1 MNVTD
6 YPTMD
11 LLAAAFT
18 MLCHNSAQHYNCM
31 SDQCD
36 GCDWDALQLQIAN
49 HLRPWDALPVVE
61 RCEFAI
67 KYHEKTCTMS
77 HLDRCSW
84 QYEISENVHN
94 WKGHSHR
101 NYLDCAEVAYNSGMR
116 FRGNSAGLSLP
127 NPTDQRAAS
136 APPESSCSTA
146 EIKWGNKAGSWPEHP
161 SGCACGACEQPNED
175 ER

>member
-1 MNVTD
+1 MSVTD
-6 YPTMD
+6 NLTMD
-11 LLAAAFT
+11 LLDAAFNI
-18 MLCHNSAQHYNCM
+18 LCHNSPQHYNCM

-49 HLRPWDALPVVE
+49 HLRTWDALPAFD
-61 RCEFAI
+61 RREFAI

-84 QYEISENVHN
+84 QYEISENGHN
-94 WKGHSHR
+94 WEGHSHR

-127 NPTDQRAAS
+127 N
-136 APPESSCSTA
+136 APITGPRSGSGASSCWA
-146 EIKWGNKAGSWPEHP
+146 DA
-161 SGCACGACEQPNED
+161 
-175 ER
+175 